1 MAELEGNLSAERID
15 TWVNAASAQRVE
27 VKLPKFKI
35 EPDEPLTL
43 SATLRELGLVRAFDV
58 ETADFTGMAPAT
70 EQLVISEAFHKAFI
84 DVNEKGTEAA
94 AATAVG
100 MRAGA
105 MPPQDEPAKFHADH
119 PFLYLLRDTKSGA
132 ILFMGRVTDP
142 S

>member
-1 MAELEGNLSAERID
+1 MK
-15 TWVNAASAQRVE
+15 
-27 VKLPKFKI
+27 KLVGCFFVF
-35 EPDEPLTL
+35 LL
-43 SATLRELGLVRAFDV
+43 GVGATLGYLAWRDRAENRDAQQSIV
-58 ETADFTGMAPAT
+58 LDLPSALAIRKDIAARIESARQRDGSS
-70 EQLVISEAFHKAFI
+70 QLVISEAFHKAFI

-100 MRAGA
+100 MRAAG